1 MKTIKQVSEQY
12 HVTYDT
18 LRYYEKIGL
27 LTNISRDSQGRREY
41 SDEDLDTLSK
51 VVHLRQLGASVAE
64 CQRVMGLFESDNT
77 EAAFADGIQLLQ
89 RLDHEL
95 DERIASINQQK
106 AFLKQKMARF
116 ERERARLAQQK
127 TPTNKVSN

>member
-1 MKTIKQVSEQY
+1 M
-12 HVTYDT
+12 
-18 LRYYEKIGL
+18 

-41 SDEDLDTLSK
+41 SDEDLDTLNK

-64 CQRVMGLFESDNT
+64 CQRVMRLFKSDNT
-77 EAAFADGIQLLQ
+77 EAAFTDGIQLLQ
-89 RLDHEL
+89 RLDQEL

-116 ERERARLAQQK
+116 ERERTQLAQQK